1 MSGKKIWRLQM
12 KFDLLHPADQL
23 VMIMDRIYNYGMT
36 TTSGGNLSIMDE
48 QGDLWIT
55 PGGVDKGSLTR
66 DDMVCVKA
74 DGSVKGKHKPSS
86 ELPFHQSVYRRRP
99 DIKSVLHAHP
109 SALVAFS
116 IVRRLPDVRL
126 IPNVN
131 LICGKIAMA
140 PYGLPGS
147 DDLGEKIA
155 KKFDEGF
162 STVILENH
170 GIVIGAET
178 LFKAFMA
185 FETLEFSAR
194 IEQHAVLLGNIKTLD
209 DRLID
214 ISRQKNNPPLKTFV
228 PEGHSSEE
236 KAARR
241 DMIKLI
247 RRSYDQ
253 NLFTSTQG
261 TYSVR
266 LSDNSFLITPYGK
279 DRKYLEVEDLVL
291 VRDNAHE
298 EGKTPSRSA
307 LLHNM
312 IYQKHSDI
320 NSILIAHPPYTMA
333 FAVTEAIFDSRTIPE
348 SYIMLRNIE
357 KIPFGA
363 SFMQPEMTADI
374 ISHKTPVVICENDCV
389 IVTGQNLLNA
399 FDRLEVAEYSAHAII
414 SSLRLGSIV
423 QISDQEVKEI
433 HKAFN
438 LRD

>member
-1 MSGKKIWRLQM
+1 M
-12 KFDLLHPADQL
+12 KFELLHPADQL

-36 TTSGGNLSIMDE
+36 TTSGGNLSIIDE

-55 PGGVDKGSLTR
+55 PGGVDKGSLNR
-66 DDMVCVKA
+66 DDMVCVKP
-74 DGSVKGKHKPSS
+74 DGKIIGKHKPSS

-109 SALVAFS
+109 SAIVAFS
-116 IVRRLPDVRL
+116 IVRRLPDMRL

-147 DDLGEKIA
+147 EDLGEKIA
-155 KKFDEGF
+155 KKFDEGY
-162 STVILENH
+162 STVLLENH
-170 GIVIGAET
+170 GVVIGSET

-185 FETLEFSAR
+185 FETLEFSSR
-194 IEQHAVLLGNIKTLD
+194 IELHALQLGKVRSLD

-214 ISRQKNNPPLKTFV
+214 ISRQKNSPQLATFK
-228 PEGHSSEE
+228 PTEHTSEE

-266 LSDNSFLITPYGK
+266 LSDGSILITPYGK

-291 VRDNAHE
+291 IREGAHE
-298 EGKTPSRSA
+298 EGKSPSRSA
-307 LLHNM
+307 LLHEK
-312 IYQKHSDI
+312 IYSKNPDI
-320 NSILIAHPPYTMA
+320 NSILIAHPPYIMA
-333 FAVTEAIFDSRTIPE
+333 FAVTDEKFDSRTIPE

-357 KIPFGA
+357 KVPFGA
-363 SFMQPEMTADI
+363 SFMQPDMTADI
-374 ISHKTPVVICENDCV
+374 ISNRTPVIICENDCV
-389 IVTGQNLLNA
+389 IVTGHDLLNA

-414 SSLRLGSIV
+414 VSKRLGQIV
-423 QISDQEVKEI
+423 QISDLEVADI
-433 HKAFN
+433 HTAFK
-438 LRD
+438 LKD

>member
-1 MSGKKIWRLQM
+1 M
-12 KFDLLHPADQL
+12 KFELLHPADQL

-36 TTSGGNLSIMDE
+36 TTSGGNLSIIDE

-55 PGGVDKGSLTR
+55 PGGVDKGSLNR
-66 DDMVCVKA
+66 DDMVCVKP
-74 DGSVKGKHKPSS
+74 DGKIIGKHKPSS

-109 SALVAFS
+109 SAIVAFS
-116 IVRRLPDVRL
+116 IVRRLPDMRL

-147 DDLGEKIA
+147 EDLGEKIA
-155 KKFDEGF
+155 KKFDEGY
-162 STVILENH
+162 STVLLENH
-170 GIVIGAET
+170 GVVIGSET

-185 FETLEFSAR
+185 FETLEFSSR
-194 IEQHAVLLGNIKTLD
+194 IELHALQLGKVRSLD

-214 ISRQKNNPPLKTFV
+214 ISRQKNSPQLATFK
-228 PEGHSSEE
+228 PTEHTSEE

-266 LSDNSFLITPYGK
+266 LSDGSILITPYGK

-291 VRDNAHE
+291 IREGAHE
-298 EGKTPSRSA
+298 EGKSPSRSA
-307 LLHNM
+307 LLHEK
-312 IYQKHSDI
+312 IYSKNPDI
-320 NSILIAHPPYTMA
+320 NSILIAHPPYIMA
-333 FAVTEAIFDSRTIPE
+333 FAVTDEKFDSRTIPE

-357 KIPFGA
+357 KVPFGA
-363 SFMQPEMTADI
+363 SFMQPDMTADI
-374 ISHKTPVVICENDCV
+374 ISNRTPVIICENDCV
-389 IVTGQNLLNA
+389 IVTGHDLLNA

-414 SSLRLGSIV
+414 VSKRLGQIV
-423 QISDQEVKEI
+423 QISDLEVADI
-433 HKAFN
+433 HTAFKLKN
-438 LRD
+438 